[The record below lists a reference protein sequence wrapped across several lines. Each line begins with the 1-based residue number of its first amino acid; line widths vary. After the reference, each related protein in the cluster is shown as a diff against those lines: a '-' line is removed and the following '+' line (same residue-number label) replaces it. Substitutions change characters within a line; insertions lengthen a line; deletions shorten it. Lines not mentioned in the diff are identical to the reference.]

1 MSIYIAKHYWKDNEN
16 STWEYH
22 QKIEKR
28 LFNYLKDNY
37 HTFVK
42 ERKMVINRD
51 KKFIYLCYEDA
62 VDVYNR
68 PITNITFFISN
79 QQQSRALC
87 QETYQNLEIR
97 EQEEK
102 NRIAYIVMILV
113 LLMLLFFTFFNE
125 EDSKEN
131 RRLSEENLPTNV
143 ASKKE
148 SIDLDFLPRAIRNEN
163 DFNILDKA
171 LKSLTQLNN
180 QRVNTLRS
188 LHNEYRKVLIS
199 MDVHIKLMQNNK
211 IAKYKYLE
219 IDGQRYKEDDS
230 FLVQAKEYKLNIMI
244 PEKNIFGD
252 ELRRECKLEITKNDL
267 IELYNKKEIRRKINR
282 KYFISLT
289 TRGEFNGEE

>member
-51 KKFIYLCYEDA
+51 KKFIYLCYEDT

-79 QQQSRALC
+79 QQQSRTLC

-97 EQEEK
+97 EQKEK

-125 EDSKEN
+125 EDSKDN
-131 RRLSEENLPTNV
+131 RHLTKEILPTNV

-148 SIDLDFLPRAIRNEN
+148 SIDLDSLLRAIRNEN
-163 DFNILDKA
+163 DFNTLDKA

-230 FLVQAKEYKLNIMI
+230 FWVQAKEYKFNIMI
-244 PEKNIFGD
+244 HEKNIFGD
-252 ELRRECKLEITKNDL
+252 ELKYEGRLKITKNDL

-289 TRGEFNGEE
+289 TRGGI